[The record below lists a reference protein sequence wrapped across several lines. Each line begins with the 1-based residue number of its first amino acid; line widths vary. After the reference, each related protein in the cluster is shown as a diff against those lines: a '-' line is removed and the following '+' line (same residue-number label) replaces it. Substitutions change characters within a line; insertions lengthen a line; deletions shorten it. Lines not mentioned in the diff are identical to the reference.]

1 MNEQNSLPIHST
13 RPQTA
18 TVLYWERIVTP
29 GNTHD
34 NHILEPLVELG
45 LRKLENEKQLPQI
58 QKKSWYALDYFKG
71 T

>member
-18 TVLYWERIVTP
+18 TFCFVLGTIVTT

-34 NHILEPLVELG
+34 SHILELLVELG
-45 LRKLENEKQLPQI
+45 LRKLENEKQLPQMQLI
-58 QKKSWYALDYFKG
+58 KHQRLQATF
-71 T
+71 